1 MSGCTRAPASQPS
14 PRRPGASAR
23 SHPLVQVPQPG
34 VRPRE
39 GARVIA
45 GCVCD
50 LGDAG
55 HRGAYDL
62 GEAALVTAGAGR
74 PVRGATSEGSPRAR
88 RGGSPRS
95 EGKGLAFPGSRFSE
109 PSEYKS
115 PRGTEG
121 EPTKGSFL
129 RWNFQRFRHPP
140 LHTPYHRPNPSPAP
154 HTPSPTPAE
163 PPAPVCSAWAAVT
176 AGDSPG
182 CAEEPGRGALSR
194 EELLWPP
201 EPSGPSSPVRSLQA
215 AQS

>member
-1 MSGCTRAPASQPS
+1 M
-14 PRRPGASAR
+14 
-23 SHPLVQVPQPG
+23 
-34 VRPRE
+34 RPRE

-74 PVRGATSEGSPRAR
+74 PVRGATSGGSPRGR

-95 EGKGLAFPGSRFSE
+95 EGKGLPFPGSRFSE

-121 EPTKGSFL
+121 EPTNGSFL

-154 HTPSPTPAE
+154 HTPSPTPARTPRASLLRLGRGYRRGLAGMCGGARPRSPVAGGTPVAPRTERSFLPSPE
-163 PPAPVCSAWAAVT
+163 PPGGS
-176 AGDSPG
+176 
-182 CAEEPGRGALSR
+182 ELRSR
-194 EELLWPP
+194 T
-201 EPSGPSSPVRSLQA
+201 GPATLGQSLK
-215 AQS
+215 SF